1 MDLVWVTKAKYI
13 SDYKI
18 ELAFNNGIKGQID
31 LEDNLTLHIY
41 EPLKDKEYFRNFRL
55 NSWTIEWKNGADFAP
70 EFLFNLLIKQKHTQT
85 DNNLV

>member
-18 ELAFNNGIKGQID
+18 ELTFNNGINGCVD
-31 LEDNLTLHIY
+31 LKEKLTLPVY
-41 EPLKDKEYFRNFRL
+41 EPLKDKNYFKDFHL

-70 EFLFNLLIKQKHTQT
+70 EFLFSLITKQQHREADKT
-85 DNNLV
+85 LV